1 MSAFRSILLLA
12 FGALLVCAP
21 VSAET
26 AADRHLTVVTASGP
40 HDFSVEVMRTQPEL
54 ERGLMFRKT
63 MPQSGGM
70 LFDFGRPQDVAMW
83 MKNTTLPLD
92 MLFIGQDG
100 RVVSVKEDAEPMSEA
115 VIASGGPVTGV
126 LEVNAGTVKRIGAK
140 PGDHV
145 RHPMF
150 KE

>member
-1 MSAFRSILLLA
+1 MSAFRSVLLLA

-21 VSAET
+21 VRAET
-26 AADRHLTVVTASGP
+26 AADRHLTIVTVSGP
-40 HDFSVEVMRTQPEL
+40 HEFSVEVMRSQPEL

-63 MPQSGGM
+63 MPQSDGM

-83 MKNTTLPLD
+83 MKNTYLPLD
-92 MLFIGQDG
+92 MLFIDQDG
-100 RVVSVKEDAEPMSEA
+100 RVISVKEDAKPMSEA
-115 VIASGGPVTGV
+115 IIASGGPVTGV
-126 LEVNAGTVKRIGAK
+126 LEVNAGTIRRIGAR
-140 PGDHV
+140 PGDIV